1 MSLAAPN
8 ARLLGAL
15 LPPGPRPLACAQD
28 FTRGSQLN
36 LYVYELP
43 WAYDGQIIEYFE
55 QRARELL
62 GVKCAYLREDTC
74 PNAGFSPFEN
84 LRNHCADVPL
94 LAKLLQVAHLVKEP
108 DRADIFLVPFL
119 MGCNSM
125 LSWGAGLE
133 RSPSNRAAHDA
144 FYGDFAGFSRRH
156 LPHFSTRPHRH
167 LFLFP
172 LDSIFMASLAPFCPD
187 VTPQQHAFPCIFNLR
202 VYQPSD
208 FSLTLAT

>member
-1 MSLAAPN
+1 M
-8 ARLLGAL
+8 
-15 LPPGPRPLACAQD
+15 
-28 FTRGSQLN
+28 
-36 LYVYELP
+36 YELP
-43 WAYDGQIIEYFE
+43 WAYNGQIIEYFE

>member
-8 ARLLGAL
+8 ARRLGAL

-28 FTRGSQLN
+28 FTRGSQLH

-43 WAYDGQIIEYFE
+43 WAYNGQIIEYFE

-119 MGCNSM
+119 MGCN
-125 LSWGAGLE
+125 
-133 RSPSNRAAHDA
+133 
-144 FYGDFAGFSRRH
+144 
-156 LPHFSTRPHRH
+156 
-167 LFLFP
+167 
-172 LDSIFMASLAPFCPD
+172 
-187 VTPQQHAFPCIFNLR
+187 
-202 VYQPSD
+202 
-208 FSLTLAT
+208 